1 MTEIMLAIA
10 IGIAVGC
17 ANILSYGAK
26 EMANKISKIALFI
39 MLWCLAAKV
48 GCDKEVLANLS
59 SLGFQSLFMALAV
72 IAGSFGAVW
81 LISRFFRGSII
92 AIQEMENHK

>member
-1 MTEIMLAIA
+1 MTEILIA
-10 IGIAVGC
+10 ITIGIVLGC
-17 ANILSYGAK
+17 TNILSYKAK
-26 EMANKISKIALFI
+26 EIGNKISKIALFV

-59 SLGFQSLFMALAV
+59 ILGFQSLFMALAV